1 MKRNRAML
9 AALLPDFEEW
19 SFRMISL
26 KKALSATAFA
36 ALMATGALV
45 ATAVP
50 ASAYLACNHD
60 GDCWHTESR
69 VHAPGVSFDYHP
81 DDWYFHQKWDGGDRH
96 YRDYHEGRGYYK
108 GGVWITL

>member
-1 MKRNRAML
+1 
-9 AALLPDFEEW
+9 
-19 SFRMISL
+19 MISM

-36 ALMATGALV
+36 ALMATGALA

-50 ASAYLACNHD
+50 ASAYIACNREG
-60 GDCWHTESR
+60 GDCWHTEKR
-69 VHAPGVSFDYHP
+69 EHAPGIRFDFHP
-81 DDWYFHQKWDGGDRH
+81 DDWYFHQRWDADRDHH